1 MSSSDSTRDLAT
13 IAAELA
19 VMAEGTARYQE
30 RVAELRS
37 GNLGE
42 QHDDLVAA
50 IHEAER
56 ALRTAQRALIRANR
70 IAG

>member
-1 MSSSDSTRDLAT
+1 MSNKDLST

-19 VMAEGTARYQE
+19 VMAEGTARYQD

-42 QHDDLVAA
+42 QHDDLVSA

-56 ALRTAQRALIRANR
+56 ALRTAQRALMRANR

>member
-1 MSSSDSTRDLAT
+1 MSSSDSSRDLAT

-56 ALRTAQRALIRANR
+56 ALRTAQRALMRANR

>member
-1 MSSSDSTRDLAT
+1 MSNKDLST

-56 ALRTAQRALIRANR
+56 ALRSAQRALMRANR

>member
-1 MSSSDSTRDLAT
+1 MSNKDLST

-56 ALRTAQRALIRANR
+56 ALRTAQRALMRASSKV
-70 IAG
+70 I

>member
-1 MSSSDSTRDLAT
+1 MSNKDLST

-56 ALRTAQRALIRANR
+56 ALRTAQRALMRASSKV
-70 IAG
+70 G

>member
-1 MSSSDSTRDLAT
+1 MSNKDLST
-13 IAAELA
+13 IAAELT

-42 QHDDLVAA
+42 EHDDLVSA

-56 ALRTAQRALIRANR
+56 ALRTAHRALMRANR

>member
-1 MSSSDSTRDLAT
+1 MSNRDLST

-42 QHDDLVAA
+42 QHDDLVSA

-56 ALRTAQRALIRANR
+56 ALRTAQRALMRANR
-70 IAG
+70 MAG

>member
-1 MSSSDSTRDLAT
+1 MSNRDLST

-42 QHDDLVAA
+42 QHDDLVSA

-56 ALRTAQRALIRANR
+56 ALRMAQRALMRANR
-70 IAG
+70 MAG

>member
-1 MSSSDSTRDLAT
+1 MSNKDLST

-42 QHDDLVAA
+42 QHDDLVSA

-56 ALRTAQRALIRANR
+56 ALRTAQRALMRANR
-70 IAG
+70 MAG

>member
-1 MSSSDSTRDLAT
+1 MSNKDLST

-30 RVAELRS
+30 RVAELRC

-56 ALRTAQRALIRANR
+56 ALRTAQRALMRANR

>member
-1 MSSSDSTRDLAT
+1 MPPKDPST

-19 VMAEGTARYQE
+19 VIADGTERYFE
-30 RVAELRS
+30 RVRELGS
-37 GNLGE
+37 STLGE
-42 QHDDLVAA
+42 NLEDLLAS

-56 ALRTAQRALIRANR
+56 SLRSAHRALLRATR

>member
-1 MSSSDSTRDLAT
+1 VNNKDLST

-37 GNLGE
+37 GDLGE
-42 QHDDLVAA
+42 QHDDLVSA

-56 ALRTAQRALIRANR
+56 ALRTAQRALMRANR

>member
-1 MSSSDSTRDLAT
+1 VPTKDPST

-19 VMAEGTARYQE
+19 VIADGTERYFE
-30 RVAELRS
+30 RVRELGS
-37 GNLGE
+37 ATLGE
-42 QHDDLVAA
+42 NLEDLLSA

-56 ALRTAQRALIRANR
+56 SLRSAHRALLRATR

>member
-1 MSSSDSTRDLAT
+1 MSNKDLST

-42 QHDDLVAA
+42 QHDDLVSA

-56 ALRTAQRALIRANR
+56 ALRTAQRALMRASSKV
-70 IAG
+70 G

>member
-1 MSSSDSTRDLAT
+1 MSTKDLST

-56 ALRTAQRALIRANR
+56 ALRSAQRALMRANR

>member
-1 MSSSDSTRDLAT
+1 MSTKDLST

-42 QHDDLVAA
+42 QHDDLVSA

-56 ALRTAQRALIRANR
+56 ALRTAQRALMRANR

>member
-1 MSSSDSTRDLAT
+1 VPTKDPST

-19 VMAEGTARYQE
+19 VIADGTERYFE
-30 RVAELRS
+30 RVRELGS
-37 GNLGE
+37 STLGE
-42 QHDDLVAA
+42 NLEDLLAA

-56 ALRTAQRALIRANR
+56 SLRSAHRALLRATR

>member
-1 MSSSDSTRDLAT
+1 MSNKDLST

-56 ALRTAQRALIRANR
+56 ALRTAQRALMRANR

>member
-1 MSSSDSTRDLAT
+1 MGNPDLSA

-19 VMAEGTARYQE
+19 VMAEGTSRYQE
-30 RVAELRS
+30 RVAELRTR
-37 GNLGE
+37 GLDE
-42 QHDDLVAA
+42 RHDDVVSA

-56 ALRTAQRALIRANR
+56 ALHTAQRALMRAHR